1 LTSAVQTQLSEGV
14 LTITISR
21 ADKKNALTNDMYGA
35 LADAIE
41 SAATDTSIRVLLI
54 QSDGDLFTS
63 GNDLGD
69 FAKQSTGNG
78 PAVRHVSRFLKNLA
92 TTTVPIVAAV
102 QGKAVGVGTTM
113 LLHCDVVVLAE
124 DAQLV
129 TPFVNLALIP
139 EAASTWLMPA
149 RIGYVRAYELF
160 ALGEP
165 LPAASALAWGLANR
179 VVPNAS
185 LRTEAAAIAK
195 RIAAKPR
202 GSLAAMK
209 GLMRD
214 AQQIQAQMD
223 RESAIFA
230 ERLKG
235 AEARE
240 AFAAFAQKRPPDF
253 SKLG

>member
-1 LTSAVQTQLSEGV
+1 MTSAVQTQLADGV

-41 SAATDTSIRVLLI
+41 SAAADTSIRVLLL

-102 QGKAVGVGTTM
+102 QGKAVGVGTTL

-124 DAQLV
+124 DAQLI

-149 RIGYVRAYELF
+149 RIGHVRAYELF

-185 LRTEAAAIAK
+185 LRAEAAAIAK
-195 RIAAKPR
+195 RIATKPR

-223 RESAIFA
+223 RESAIFS
-230 ERLKG
+230 ERLKS

-240 AFAAFAQKRPPDF
+240 AFAAFAEKRPPDF